1 MIKTNNMNLKEI
13 LSVSGY
19 SGLFKF
25 VSQGRNCIIVES
37 LDDKRRISVFT
48 STKAISL
55 EDISM
60 YTEDKDVPLIE
71 ILKNISAIA
80 GTGEAISPKASN
92 VELKEYFEKVL
103 PSYDRDRVYVSDMK
117 KVFSWY
123 NQLLK
128 HGLLVFDEEKPEE
141 VQNEKE
147 IKE

>member
-1 MIKTNNMNLKEI
+1 MNLKEI

-37 LDDKRRISVFT
+37 LEEKKKITVFS

-60 YTEDKDVPLIE
+60 YTEEKDVPLVE
-71 ILKNISAIA
+71 IFKNISVIA
-80 GTGEAISPKASN
+80 GDGEAISPKSSN
-92 VELKEYFEKVL
+92 EQLKEYFEKVL
-103 PSYDRDRVYVSDMK
+103 PAYDKDRVYVSDMK

-141 VQNEKE
+141 VQKEDEEK
-147 IKE
+147 KA

>member
-1 MIKTNNMNLKEI
+1 MNLKEI

-25 VSQGRNCIIVES
+25 ISQGRNCIIVES
-37 LDDKRRISVFT
+37 LEDKKKITVFT

-60 YTEDKDVPLIE
+60 YTEDKDVPLVE
-71 ILKNISAIA
+71 IFKNISAIA
-80 GTGEAISPKASN
+80 GNGEAINPKSSN
-92 VELKEYFEKVL
+92 EQLKEYFEKVL
-103 PSYDRDRVYVSDMK
+103 PAYDKDRVYVSDMK

-128 HGLLVFDEEKPEE
+128 HGLLVFDDEKPEE
-141 VQNEKE
+141 VQKEKE
-147 IKE
+147 ENKQ